1 MGVACNFMTLLNTNK
16 KSLTL
21 RFDKSKDEIKNLLL
35 KLTRNS
41 FVTDDI
47 IQINFKPSFFD
58 AFAVRGLL
66 TFNLKSYD
74 NNKTEIICQIIPTT
88 LHQDRLYFFLFLLL
102 LWTVVAFVL
111 SFSFNTLIVVTIG
124 WIILL
129 LILRLSVI
137 LNRGKLEA
145 QARFILEQLK

>member
-1 MGVACNFMTLLNTNK
+1 MTLPDTNK
-16 KSLTL
+16 QTLTL
-21 RFDKSKDEIKNLLL
+21 RCNKPKDEIKNLLL
-35 KLTRNS
+35 KMSRKSL
-41 FVTDDI
+41 VTGDI

-58 AFAVRGLL
+58 AFAARGLI

-74 NNKTEIICQIIPTT
+74 INKTEIICQITPTT

-111 SFSFNTLIVVTIG
+111 SSTFNTLIVVTVG
-124 WIILL
+124 WTILL

-137 LNRGKLEA
+137 LNREKLET
-145 QARFILEQLK
+145 QAKFILEQLK